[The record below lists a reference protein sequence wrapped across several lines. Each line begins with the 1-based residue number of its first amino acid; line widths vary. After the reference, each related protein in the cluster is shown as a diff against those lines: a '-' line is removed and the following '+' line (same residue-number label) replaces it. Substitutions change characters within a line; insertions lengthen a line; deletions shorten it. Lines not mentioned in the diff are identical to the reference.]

1 MLRILLPITLF
12 VVLIQISFSV
22 YYSSRIIDLN
32 QQFQQ
37 LQNQTQKMT
46 IQNQDLEISLSKA
59 LSLNSVLEFSQQQTY
74 QDINQFLDLTQSP

>member
-1 MLRILLPITLF
+1 MLRILLPLTFL

-37 LQNQTQKMT
+37 LQSQTQKIT
-46 IQNQDLEISLSKA
+46 IQNQDLEISLSRA
-59 LSLNSVLEFSQQQTY
+59 LSLDSIIEFSQQETY
-74 QDINQFLDLTQSP
+74 QNIDKYLDLTQ

>member
-1 MLRILLPITLF
+1 MPRILLPITLI

-37 LQNQTQKMT
+37 LQSQTQKMT
-46 IQNQDLEISLSKA
+46 IQNQDLEISLSRA
-59 LSLNSVLEFSQQQTY
+59 LSLDSILEFSQQQTY
-74 QDINQFLDLTQSP
+74 QNIDKYLDLTQ

>member
-1 MLRILLPITLF
+1 MPRILLPITLI

-37 LQNQTQKMT
+37 LQSQTQKMT
-46 IQNQDLEISLSKA
+46 IQNQDLEISLSRA
-59 LSLNSVLEFSQQQTY
+59 LSLDSILEFSQQQTY
-74 QDINQFLDLTQSP
+74 QNINKYLDLTQ

>member
-1 MLRILLPITLF
+1 MLRILLPLTLI

-22 YYSSRIIDLN
+22 YYSSRIINLN

-37 LQNQTQKMT
+37 LQSQTQKMV

-59 LSLNSVLEFSQQQTY
+59 LSLDSILEFSQQQTY
-74 QDINQFLDLTQSP
+74 QNIDKYLDLTQ

>member
-1 MLRILLPITLF
+1 MLRILLPLTFL

-37 LQNQTQKMT
+37 LQSQTQKMT
-46 IQNQDLEISLSKA
+46 IQNQNLEISLSKA
-59 LSLNSVLEFSQQQTY
+59 LSLDSVLEFSQQQTY
-74 QDINQFLDLTQSP
+74 QNIDKYLDLTQ

>member
-1 MLRILLPITLF
+1 MLRILLPLTLL

-37 LQNQTQKMT
+37 LQTQTQKMT

-59 LSLNSVLEFSQQQTY
+59 LSLDSILEFSQQQTY
-74 QDINQFLDLTQSP
+74 QTINKYLDLTK